1 MKTLT
6 DEEALQLFEDY
17 VNRGYEMLVSVW
29 KSEKSEAGELALKI
43 NSVMLDVLSDEEA
56 FEYKCKLV
64 IKSLRELMGE

>member
-1 MKTLT
+1 MT

-43 NSVMLDVLSDEEA
+43 NSVMFDVLSDEEA

-64 IKSLRELMGE
+64 INSLRELVSK